1 MASMMQFI
9 RNILNLKDVVIEDV
23 RFSDDL
29 STNFNVIPELEIILR
44 PTKYKQKICPECKR
58 KCSGYDYHAQD
69 YSRWRA
75 PDIWG
80 FKVYLLYKPM
90 RVYCEHCNQVLTEAV
105 PWAFRDSTFTK
116 DFEKYATFLA
126 LNMNKLIASKFLRI
140 DWKTVGRCISR
151 VREDLEPDPTK
162 RYEGL
167 VEIGIDETSYKKG
180 HNYITTVV
188 DLQKNTIVWVGIGH
202 SKETL
207 SQFFEL
213 LTPEQRASIQ
223 TVAGDGARWID
234 ACINQ
239 YIPHATRVI
248 DKFHVV
254 SWAQEALDN
263 LRKDRRRELFDKI
276 QEIKD
281 ELKKDSLSEQEESKK
296 LEALNKVQKQANAI
310 KGATYALGKAPE
322 NLTENQQIKLEYL
335 TKTDS
340 RLFTGYKIKEYLRL
354 ILNLDDP
361 DKAEIEL
368 DHFFMRASH
377 CKNPHFKNLAYKI
390 RRHKDNILNT
400 IRTRLSSAKV
410 EGFNNKIK
418 LLIRKAY
425 GFRNIQNMI
434 DLIMLQCSNLSLQL
448 PNRSKEWFSL
458 G

>member
-1 MASMMQFI
+1 M
-9 RNILNLKDVVIEDV
+9 
-23 RFSDDL
+23 
-29 STNFNVIPELEIILR
+29 
-44 PTKYKQKICPECKR
+44 
-58 KCSGYDYHAQD
+58 
-69 YSRWRA
+69 
-75 PDIWG
+75 
-80 FKVYLLYKPM
+80 
-90 RVYCEHCNQVLTEAV
+90 
-105 PWAFRDSTFTK
+105 
-116 DFEKYATFLA
+116 
-126 LNMNKLIASKFLRI
+126 
-140 DWKTVGRCISR
+140 
-151 VREDLEPDPTK
+151 
-162 RYEGL
+162 
-167 VEIGIDETSYKKG
+167 
-180 HNYITTVV
+180 
-188 DLQKNTIVWVGIGH
+188 
-202 SKETL
+202 
-207 SQFFEL
+207 
-213 LTPEQRASIQ
+213 
-223 TVAGDGARWID
+223 
-234 ACINQ
+234 
-239 YIPHATRVI
+239 
-248 DKFHVV
+248 
-254 SWAQEALDN
+254 DN
-263 LRKDRRRELFDKI
+263 LRKDRRREILDKM
-276 QEIKD
+276 QELMEEIK
-281 ELKKDSLSEQEESKK
+281 EEGLSEKEESKK